1 MNGEGNS
8 QAVSV
13 TNLRC
18 KFPGEKALVFQGLSL
33 SVRQGEKVLL
43 LGPSG
48 SGKSTLLQILS
59 GLIPRSVEIP
69 MKCDDIQ
76 VPAKAGVVFQDPDTQ
91 FCMSYTD
98 EEIAFVLENR
108 NIPREEMAG
117 LIEYHLEQVG
127 LSFEQNRTL
136 IQSMSQG
143 MKQRLAIASMLA
155 MDPEVLFLDEPTAL
169 LDDEGTSQVWD
180 TVKQIASDKTLIII
194 EHKINEIVD
203 MVDRIIVLSPE
214 GKIVADGP
222 AQQVF
227 TEERGKLK
235 AYGIWYPGVWEE
247 REQEQEKAAKEEVG
261 SISGEHRACED
272 QGFPSLEA
280 EQASSL
286 SETIG
291 IFPVSHVSSLSP
303 VSSPHQP
310 ALDLQQFTGWRGKK
324 SSIQVEQA
332 KVWHGDWVGV
342 VGANGAG
349 KSSLLLSLINILKTT
364 GHYEVDG
371 QLSGKTEQL
380 ADRIAFVFQNPEFQ
394 FVTNTVAEEVGFS
407 LLGGR
412 FTPEERHARTEH
424 MLKQFGLIDLSER
437 HPYQLSMGQKRRLSV
452 ASALVRE
459 QRILLLDEPTFGQ
472 DARNTFAMLA
482 QLEQLR
488 REGTAIVMV
497 THDREIVK
505 RYCTRIWTVDDGRL
519 SDATV
524 VSSP

>member
-76 VPAKAGVVFQDPDTQ
+76 VPAQAGVVFQDPDTQ
-91 FCMSYTD
+91 FCMSFTD

-108 NIPREEMAG
+108 NILREEMPA
-117 LIEYHLEQVG
+117 LIEYYLKQVG
-127 LSFEQNRTL
+127 LSFEQNRVL

-169 LDDEGTSQVWD
+169 LDDEGTFQVWD
-180 TVKQIASDKTLIII
+180 TVRRIASDKTIII
-194 EHKINEIVD
+194 VEHKINEIVD

-227 TEERGKLK
+227 TDERGKLK
-235 AYGIWYPGVWEE
+235 AYGIWYPGIWE
-247 REQEQEKAAKEEVG
+247 EQEQTAKQEEG
-261 SISGEHRACED
+261 SASGELQVCVDH
-272 QGFPSLEA
+272 GISSLEA
-280 EQASSL
+280 QQSSGL
-286 SETIG
+286 SDTPG
-291 IFPVSHVSSLSP
+291 ISLISHVSSLSP
-303 VSSPHQP
+303 VSPAYQP
-310 ALDLQQFTGWRGKK
+310 ALDLQQFIGWRGKTPF
-324 SSIQVEQA
+324 IQVEQA
-332 KVWHGDWVGV
+332 KVWHGDWIGI

-349 KSSLLLSLINILKTT
+349 KSSLLLSLMNILKTT

-371 QLSGKTEQL
+371 QPSGKTEQL

-394 FVTNTVAEEVGFS
+394 FVTNTVAEEVEFS

-412 FTPEERHARTEH
+412 LTTEERLVRTDH
-424 MLKQFGLIDLSER
+424 MLNQFGLIDLSER
-437 HPYQLSMGQKRRLSV
+437 HPFQLSMGQKRRLSV

-505 RYCTRIWTVDDGRL
+505 RYCTRIWTVDEGRL
-519 SDATV
+519 TDATV

>member
-76 VPAKAGVVFQDPDTQ
+76 VPTKAGVVFQDPDTQ

-117 LIEYHLEQVG
+117 LIEYYLDQVG
-127 LSFEQNRTL
+127 LSFTQNRTL

-180 TVKQIASDKTLIII
+180 TVKRIASDKTLIIV
-194 EHKINEIVD
+194 EHKINEIVE

-227 TEERGKLK
+227 TLERDKLK

-247 REQEQEKAAKEEVG
+247 REHATKEEQE
-261 SISGEHRACED
+261 SISGELQMCVD

-280 EQASSL
+280 QQSSGL
-286 SETIG
+286 SESMG
-291 IFPVSHVSSLSP
+291 IFPLSHGSSLSP
-303 VSSPHQP
+303 VAPLYQP
-310 ALDLQQFTGWRGKK
+310 ALDLQQFTGWRGKT
-324 SSIQVEQA
+324 SSIQVEQV
-332 KVWHGDWVGV
+332 KVWHGDWIGV

-349 KSSLLLSLINILKTT
+349 KSSLLLSLMNILKTT

-394 FVTNTVAEEVGFS
+394 FVTNTVAEEVEFS

-412 FTPEERHARTEH
+412 LTTKERHDRTEH
-424 MLKQFGLIDLSER
+424 ILKQFGLIDLSER

>member
-1 MNGEGNS
+1 MNGEENS
-8 QAVSV
+8 QAVRV

-76 VPAKAGVVFQDPDTQ
+76 VPAQAGVVFQDPDTQ
-91 FCMSYTD
+91 FCMSFTD

-108 NIPREEMAG
+108 NIPCEEMPA
-117 LIEYHLEQVG
+117 LIEYYLKQVG
-127 LSFEQNRTL
+127 LSFEQNRVL

-169 LDDEGTSQVWD
+169 LDDVGTSQVWD
-180 TVKQIASDKTLIII
+180 TVKRIASDKTIII
-194 EHKINEIVD
+194 VEHKINEIVD

-227 TEERGKLK
+227 THEREKLK
-235 AYGIWYPGVWEE
+235 AYGIWYPGVWDEH
-247 REQEQEKAAKEEVG
+247 EQAAKQEEG
-261 SISGEHRACED
+261 SASGELQVCVD
-272 QGFPSLEA
+272 QGISSLEA
-280 EQASSL
+280 QGSSGL
-286 SETIG
+286 SDTPG
-291 IFPVSHVSSLSP
+291 ISPISHDSSFSP
-303 VSSPHQP
+303 VSPAYLP
-310 ALDLQQFTGWRGKK
+310 ALDLQQFTGWRGKTPF
-324 SSIQVEQA
+324 IQVEQA
-332 KVWHGDWVGV
+332 KVWHGDWIGI

-349 KSSLLLSLINILKTT
+349 KSSLLLSLMNILKTT
-364 GHYEVDG
+364 GHYELDG
-371 QLSGKTEQL
+371 QPSGKTEQL

-394 FVTNTVAEEVGFS
+394 FVTNTVAEEVEFS

-412 FTPEERHARTEH
+412 LSTEERLVRTDH
-424 MLKQFGLIDLSER
+424 MLNQFGLIDLSER

-505 RYCTRIWTVDDGRL
+505 RYCTRIWTVDEGRL

>member
-1 MNGEGNS
+1 MSGEGNS

-91 FCMSYTD
+91 FCMSFTD

-108 NIPREEMAG
+108 NISREEMPA
-117 LIEYHLEQVG
+117 LIENYLKQVG
-127 LSFEQNRTL
+127 LSFEQNRVL

-180 TVKQIASDKTLIII
+180 TVRRIASDKTIII
-194 EHKINEIVD
+194 VEHKINKIVD

-227 TEERGKLK
+227 TDERGKLK
-235 AYGIWYPGVWEE
+235 AYGIWYPGVWDEH
-247 REQEQEKAAKEEVG
+247 EQAAKQEEG
-261 SISGEHRACED
+261 SASGELQVRVDH
-272 QGFPSLEA
+272 GISSVEA
-280 EQASSL
+280 HQSSGL
-286 SETIG
+286 SDTPG
-291 IFPVSHVSSLSP
+291 ISPISHVSSLSS
-303 VSSPHQP
+303 VSPAYQP
-310 ALDLQQFTGWRGKK
+310 ALDLQQFTGWRGKRPF
-324 SSIQVEQA
+324 IQVEQA
-332 KVWHGDWVGV
+332 KVWHGDWIGI

-349 KSSLLLSLINILKTT
+349 KSSLLLSLMNILKTT

-371 QLSGKTEQL
+371 QPSGKTEQL

-394 FVTNTVAEEVGFS
+394 FVTNTVAEEVEFS

-412 FTPEERHARTEH
+412 LTTEERLVRTDH
-424 MLKQFGLIDLSER
+424 MLNQFGLIDLSER

-505 RYCTRIWTVDDGRL
+505 RYCTRIWTVDEGRL

>member
-76 VPAKAGVVFQDPDTQ
+76 VPAKAGVVFQDPDIQ
-91 FCMSYTD
+91 FCMSFTD

-108 NIPREEMAG
+108 NILREEMPA
-117 LIEYHLEQVG
+117 LIEYYLKQVG
-127 LSFEQNRTL
+127 LSFEQNRVL

-180 TVKQIASDKTLIII
+180 TVKRIASDKTIII
-194 EHKINEIVD
+194 VEHKINKIVD

-227 TEERGKLK
+227 TDERGKLK
-235 AYGIWYPGVWEE
+235 AYGIWYPGVWDEH
-247 REQEQEKAAKEEVG
+247 EQAAKEEEG
-261 SISGEHRACED
+261 STSGELQVCVDH
-272 QGFPSLEA
+272 GMSSLEA
-280 EQASSL
+280 QQSSGL
-286 SETIG
+286 SDTTG
-291 IFPVSHVSSLSP
+291 ISPISHVSSLSP
-303 VSSPHQP
+303 VSPAYLP
-310 ALDLQQFTGWRGKK
+310 ALDLQQFTGWRGKTPF
-324 SSIQVEQA
+324 IQVEQA
-332 KVWHGDWVGV
+332 KVWHGDWIGI

-349 KSSLLLSLINILKTT
+349 KSSLLLSLMNILKTT
-364 GHYEVDG
+364 GLYEVDG
-371 QLSGKTEQL
+371 QPSGKTEQL

-394 FVTNTVAEEVGFS
+394 FVTNTVAEEVEFS

-412 FTPEERHARTEH
+412 LTTEERLARTDH
-424 MLKQFGLIDLSER
+424 MLNQFGLIELSER

-505 RYCTRIWTVDDGRL
+505 RYCTRIWTVDEGRL

>member
-1 MNGEGNS
+1 MSGEGNW

-91 FCMSYTD
+91 FCMSFTD

-108 NIPREEMAG
+108 NISREEMPA
-117 LIEYHLEQVG
+117 LIENYLKQVG
-127 LSFEQNRTL
+127 LSFEQNRVL

-180 TVKQIASDKTLIII
+180 TVRRIASDKTIII
-194 EHKINEIVD
+194 VEHKINKIVD

-227 TEERGKLK
+227 TDERGKLK
-235 AYGIWYPGVWEE
+235 AYGIWYPGVWDEH
-247 REQEQEKAAKEEVG
+247 EQAAKQEEG
-261 SISGEHRACED
+261 SASGELQVRVDH
-272 QGFPSLEA
+272 GISSLET
-280 EQASSL
+280 QQSSGL
-286 SETIG
+286 SDTPG
-291 IFPVSHVSSLSP
+291 ISPISHVSSLSP
-303 VSSPHQP
+303 VSPAYQP
-310 ALDLQQFTGWRGKK
+310 ALDLQQFTGWRGKRPF
-324 SSIQVEQA
+324 IQVEQA
-332 KVWHGDWVGV
+332 KVWHGDWIGI

-349 KSSLLLSLINILKTT
+349 KSSLLLSLMNILKTT

-371 QLSGKTEQL
+371 QPSGKTEQL

-394 FVTNTVAEEVGFS
+394 FVTNTVAEEVEFS

-412 FTPEERHARTEH
+412 LKTEERLARTDH
-424 MLKQFGLIDLSER
+424 MLNQFGLIDLSER

-472 DARNTFAMLA
+472 DARNTFAMLT

-505 RYCTRIWTVDDGRL
+505 RYCTRIWTVDEGRL
-519 SDATV
+519 TDATV

>member
-59 GLIPRSVEIP
+59 GLIPCSVEIP

-76 VPAKAGVVFQDPDTQ
+76 VPTKAGVVFQDPDTQ

-117 LIEYHLEQVG
+117 LIEYYLDQVG

-180 TVKQIASDKTLIII
+180 TVKTIASDKTLIIV
-194 EHKINEIVD
+194 EHKINKIVD

-227 TEERGKLK
+227 TDERGKLK

-247 REQEQEKAAKEEVG
+247 REQAAKEEEG
-261 SISGEHRACED
+261 SASGELQVCVDH
-272 QGFPSLEA
+272 GISSLEA
-280 EQASSL
+280 QQSSGL
-286 SETIG
+286 SDTPG
-291 IFPVSHVSSLSP
+291 ISPISHVSSLSP
-303 VSSPHQP
+303 VSPAYLP
-310 ALDLQQFTGWRGKK
+310 ALDLQQFTGWRGKTPF
-324 SSIQVEQA
+324 IQVEQA
-332 KVWHGDWVGV
+332 KVWHGDWIGI

-349 KSSLLLSLINILKTT
+349 KSSLLLSLMNILKTT

-371 QLSGKTEQL
+371 QPSGKTEQL

-394 FVTNTVAEEVGFS
+394 FVTNTVAEEVEFS

-412 FTPEERHARTEH
+412 LTTEERLVRTDH
-424 MLKQFGLIDLSER
+424 MLNHFGLIDLSER

-505 RYCTRIWTVDDGRL
+505 RYCTRIWTVDEGRL

>member
-1 MNGEGNS
+1 MNGEGNP

-13 TNLRC
+13 TNLRS

-69 MKCDDIQ
+69 MKCDDIL
-76 VPAKAGVVFQDPDTQ
+76 VPAKAGVIFQDPDTQ

-108 NIPREEMAG
+108 NIPREKMPA
-117 LIEYHLEQVG
+117 LIEYYLQQVG
-127 LSFEQNRTL
+127 LCLEQNRVL

-180 TVKQIASDKTLIII
+180 TVRRIASDKTIII
-194 EHKINEIVD
+194 VEHKINEIVD
-203 MVDRIIVLSPE
+203 MVNRIIVLSTE

-227 TEERGKLK
+227 TDERGKLQ

-247 REQEQEKAAKEEVG
+247 HEQERATKEEKENMTGDYLV
-261 SISGEHRACED
+261 SEN
-272 QGFPSLEA
+272 QGFRSLEGR
-280 EQASSL
+280 QSFGL
-286 SETIG
+286 SDATG
-291 IFPVSHVSSLSP
+291 RLPLAHVSSLSS
-303 VSSPHQP
+303 VSSSHRPV
-310 ALDLQQFTGWRGKK
+310 LDLQQFTGWRGKTPF
-324 SSIQVEQA
+324 IQVEQA
-332 KVWHGDWVGV
+332 KVWHGDWIGI

-349 KSSLLLSLINILKTT
+349 KSSLLLSLMNILKTT
-364 GHYEVDG
+364 GHYEVHG
-371 QLSGKTEQL
+371 QPSGKTEQL
-380 ADRIAFVFQNPEFQ
+380 ADQIAFVFQNPEFQ
-394 FVTNTVAEEVGFS
+394 FVTNTVAEEVEFS

-412 FTPEERHARTEH
+412 LTTEERHARTDH
-424 MLKQFGLIDLSER
+424 MLNQFGLIDLSER

-505 RYCTRIWTVDDGRL
+505 RYCTRIWTVDEGRL
-519 SDATV
+519 SDAAV
-524 VSSP
+524 VSSS

>member
-18 KFPGEKALVFQGLSL
+18 KFPGEEALVFQGLSL

-76 VPAKAGVVFQDPDTQ
+76 VPAQAGVVFQDPDTQ
-91 FCMSYTD
+91 FCMSFTD

-108 NIPREEMAG
+108 NIPREEMPA
-117 LIEYHLEQVG
+117 LIEYYLKQVG
-127 LSFEQNRTL
+127 LSFEQNRVL

-180 TVKQIASDKTLIII
+180 TVKRIASDKTIII
-194 EHKINEIVD
+194 VEHKINEIVD

-227 TEERGKLK
+227 THEREKLK
-235 AYGIWYPGVWEE
+235 AYGIWYPGIWE
-247 REQEQEKAAKEEVG
+247 EQEQAAKQEEG
-261 SISGEHRACED
+261 SASGEIQVCVDH
-272 QGFPSLEA
+272 GISNLEA
-280 EQASSL
+280 QRSSGL
-286 SETIG
+286 SDTPG
-291 IFPVSHVSSLSP
+291 ISPISHDSSFSP
-303 VSSPHQP
+303 VSPAYLP
-310 ALDLQQFTGWRGKK
+310 ALDLQQFTGWRGKTPF
-324 SSIQVEQA
+324 IQVEQA
-332 KVWHGDWVGV
+332 KVWHGDWIGI

-349 KSSLLLSLINILKTT
+349 KSSLLLSLMNILKTT

-371 QLSGKTEQL
+371 QPSGKTEQL

-394 FVTNTVAEEVGFS
+394 FVTNTVAEEVEFS

-412 FTPEERHARTEH
+412 HTTEERLVRTDH
-424 MLKQFGLIDLSER
+424 MLNQFGLIDLSER

-505 RYCTRIWTVDDGRL
+505 RYCTRIWTVDEGRL

>member
-1 MNGEGNS
+1 MKGEGNAQS
-8 QAVSV
+8 VGV

-18 KFPGEKALVFQGLSL
+18 KFPGEKALVFQGMSL

-76 VPAKAGVVFQDPDTQ
+76 VPAHPGIVFQDPDTQ

-108 NIPREEMAG
+108 NIPREQMPA
-117 LIEYHLEQVG
+117 LIHRYLDQVG
-127 LSFEQNRTL
+127 LSFENDRTF

-143 MKQRLAIASMLA
+143 MKQRLAMASILA
-155 MDPEVLFLDEPTAL
+155 MEPDVLFLDEPTAL

-180 TVKQIASDKTLIII
+180 TVKQIARDKTLIIV
-194 EHKINEIVD
+194 EHKINKIVEW
-203 MVDRIIVLSPE
+203 VDRIIVLSPE

-222 AQQVF
+222 ANQVF
-227 TEERGKLK
+227 TNELEKLRE
-235 AYGIWYPGVWEE
+235 YGIWYPGVWEE
-247 REQEQEKAAKEEVG
+247 RGETMAQALV
-261 SISGEHRACED
+261 SGEHDRYGTTEFKHID
-272 QGFPSLEA
+272 NKQ
-280 EQASSL
+280 EQASAL
-286 SETIG
+286 
-291 IFPVSHVSSLSP
+291 L
-303 VSSPHQP
+303 QP
-310 ALDLQQFTGWRGKK
+310 ALEMRQFTGWRGKTPF
-324 SSIQVEQA
+324 IQVDQA
-332 KVWHGDWVGV
+332 QVRHGDWVGI

-349 KSSLLLSLINILKTT
+349 KSSLLLSMMNILKTT
-364 GHYEVDG
+364 GHYVVER
-371 QLSGKTEQL
+371 QPAGKTEQL
-380 ADRIAFVFQNPEFQ
+380 ADHIAFVFQNPEFQ
-394 FVTNTVAEEVGFS
+394 FVTNTVRDEVGFS
-407 LLGGR
+407 LLGDKR
-412 FTPEERHARTEH
+412 TVEERNVRTDH
-424 MLKQFGLIDLSER
+424 MLEQFGLIELSER

-472 DARNTFAMLA
+472 DARNTFAMLS

-497 THDREIVK
+497 THDLEIVK
-505 RYCTRIWTVDDGRL
+505 RYCTRIWTVDEGRL
-519 SDATV
+519 LDADL
-524 VSSP
+524 VSSS

>member
-1 MNGEGNS
+1 MSGEGNS

-76 VPAKAGVVFQDPDTQ
+76 VSAKAGVVFQDPDTQ
-91 FCMSYTD
+91 FCMSFTD

-108 NIPREEMAG
+108 NIPREKMPA
-117 LIEYHLEQVG
+117 LIEYYLKQVG
-127 LSFEQNRTL
+127 LSFEQNRVL

-180 TVKQIASDKTLIII
+180 TVKRIASDKTIII
-194 EHKINEIVD
+194 VEHKINKIVD

-227 TEERGKLK
+227 THERGKLK
-235 AYGIWYPGVWEE
+235 AYGIWYPGVWDEH
-247 REQEQEKAAKEEVG
+247 EQAAKEEEG
-261 SISGEHRACED
+261 SNSGELQVCVD
-272 QGFPSLEA
+272 QNISSLEA
-280 EQASSL
+280 QQSSGL
-286 SETIG
+286 PDTPG
-291 IFPVSHVSSLSP
+291 LFPISHGSSLSP
-303 VSSPHQP
+303 VSPTYQP
-310 ALDLQQFTGWRGKK
+310 ALDLKQFTGWRGKTPF
-324 SSIQVEQA
+324 IQVEQA
-332 KVWHGDWVGV
+332 KVWHGDWIGI

-349 KSSLLLSLINILKTT
+349 KSSLLLSLMNILKTT
-364 GHYEVDG
+364 GHYEVVG
-371 QLSGKTEQL
+371 QPSGKTEQL
-380 ADRIAFVFQNPEFQ
+380 ADQIAFVFQNPEFQ
-394 FVTNTVAEEVGFS
+394 FVTNTVAEEVEFS

-412 FTPEERHARTEH
+412 LTTEERLVRTDH
-424 MLKQFGLIDLSER
+424 MLNQFGLIDLSER

-505 RYCTRIWTVDDGRL
+505 RYCTRIWTVDEGRL
-519 SDATV
+519 TDAIV

>member
-18 KFPGEKALVFQGLSL
+18 KFPGEQDLVFQSLSL
-33 SVRQGEKVLL
+33 SVRKGEKVLL

-69 MKCDDIQ
+69 MKCDEIQ
-76 VPAKAGVVFQDPDTQ
+76 VPTQSGIVFQDPDTQ

-108 NIPREEMAG
+108 NIPREQMPD
-117 LIEYHLEQVG
+117 LIQQVLEQVG
-127 LSFEQNRTL
+127 LSFEHHRVL

-143 MKQRLAIASMLA
+143 MKQRLAIASILA
-155 MDPEVLFLDEPTAL
+155 MEPDVLFLDEPTAL
-169 LDDEGTSQVWD
+169 LDDEGTTQVWN
-180 TVKQIASDKTLIII
+180 TVKQIARNKTLIIV
-194 EHKINEIVD
+194 EHKISEVVD
-203 MVDRIIVLSPE
+203 VVDRIIVLSPD

-222 AQQVF
+222 ANQVF
-227 TEERGKLK
+227 ANERNMLRE
-235 AYGIWYPGVWEE
+235 YGIWYPGVWEE
-247 REQEQEKAAKEEVG
+247 RGAGRMEEKTPISEKDLTYPPFVCVDAEKDDSKAPG
-261 SISGEHRACED
+261 S
-272 QGFPSLEA
+272 L
-280 EQASSL
+280 
-286 SETIG
+286 
-291 IFPVSHVSSLSP
+291 
-303 VSSPHQP
+303 QP
-310 ALDLQQFTGWRGKK
+310 ALELKQFTGWRGKRAAVQ
-324 SSIQVEQA
+324 IDQA
-332 KVWHGDWVGV
+332 EVFHGDWVGI

-349 KSSLLLSLINILKTT
+349 KSSLLLSLMNILKTT
-364 GHYEVDG
+364 GHYRVEG
-371 QLSGKTEQL
+371 QHPGKTREL

-394 FVTNTVAEEVGFS
+394 FVTNSVFDEVEFS
-407 LLGGR
+407 LLGGEL
-412 FTPEERHARTEH
+412 TAEERRARTH
-424 MLKQFGLIDLSER
+424 DMLEQFGLGELSGR

-452 ASALVRE
+452 ASAMVRK

-482 QLEQLR
+482 QLERLR

-497 THDREIVK
+497 THDQEIVN
-505 RYCTRIWTVDDGRL
+505 RYCTKVWTVDEGRV
-519 SDATV
+519 AHAAV

>member
-1 MNGEGNS
+1 MSGEGNS

-76 VPAKAGVVFQDPDTQ
+76 VPARAGVVFQDPDTQ
-91 FCMSYTD
+91 FCMSFTD

-108 NIPREEMAG
+108 NIPREKMPE
-117 LIEYHLEQVG
+117 LIEYYLKQVG
-127 LSFEQNRTL
+127 LAFEQNRIL

-180 TVKQIASDKTLIII
+180 TVKRIASDKTIII
-194 EHKINEIVD
+194 VEHKINEIVD

-227 TEERGKLK
+227 TDERDKLMD
-235 AYGIWYPGVWEE
+235 YGIWYPGIWEE
-247 REQEQEKAAKEEVG
+247 REQPTKEEEG
-261 SISGEHRACED
+261 STSGELQACEN
-272 QGFPSLEA
+272 QSTSSLEA
-280 EQASSL
+280 QQSSGL
-286 SETIG
+286 SDTPG
-291 IFPVSHVSSLSP
+291 IFPISHVSSLSS
-303 VSSPHQP
+303 VSPTDQP
-310 ALDLQQFTGWRGKK
+310 ALDLQQFTGWRGKTPF
-324 SSIQVEQA
+324 IQVEQA
-332 KVWHGDWVGV
+332 KVWHGDWIGI

-349 KSSLLLSLINILKTT
+349 KSSLLLSLMNILKTT
-364 GHYEVDG
+364 GHYEVHG
-371 QLSGKTEQL
+371 QPSGKTEQL

-394 FVTNTVAEEVGFS
+394 FVTNTVAEEVEFS

-412 FTPEERHARTEH
+412 LTTEERLARTHH
-424 MLKQFGLIDLSER
+424 MLNQFGLVDLSER

-482 QLEQLR
+482 QLEHLR

-505 RYCTRIWTVDDGRL
+505 RYCTRIWSVDKGRL
-519 SDATV
+519 CDATV

>member
-1 MNGEGNS
+1 MSVEGNS

-76 VPAKAGVVFQDPDTQ
+76 VPARAGVVFQDPDTQ
-91 FCMSYTD
+91 FCMSFTD

-108 NIPREEMAG
+108 NIPREKMPG
-117 LIEYHLEQVG
+117 LIEYYLKQVG
-127 LSFEQNRTL
+127 LSFEQNRVL

-180 TVKQIASDKTLIII
+180 TIKRIASDKTIII
-194 EHKINEIVD
+194 VEHKINEIVD

-227 TEERGKLK
+227 TDERSKLRD
-235 AYGIWYPGVWEE
+235 YGIWYPGVWEE
-247 REQEQEKAAKEEVG
+247 HEQERATKEEKEN
-261 SISGEHRACED
+261 IPGELQACEN
-272 QGFPSLEA
+272 QGISSLEA
-280 EQASSL
+280 QHSSGL
-286 SETIG
+286 YDTLG

-303 VSSPHQP
+303 VSSADQP
-310 ALDLQQFTGWRGKK
+310 ALDLQQFTGWRGKTPF
-324 SSIQVEQA
+324 IQVEQA
-332 KVWHGDWVGV
+332 KVWHGDWIGI

-349 KSSLLLSLINILKTT
+349 KSTLLLSLMNILKTT
-364 GHYEVDG
+364 GHYEVHG
-371 QLSGKTEQL
+371 QPSGKTEQL
-380 ADRIAFVFQNPEFQ
+380 ADQIAFVFQNPEFQ
-394 FVTNTVAEEVGFS
+394 FVTNTVAEEVEFS

-412 FTPEERHARTEH
+412 LTTEERHARTTH
-424 MLKQFGLIDLSER
+424 MLNQFGLVDLSER

-505 RYCTRIWTVDDGRL
+505 RYCTRIWSVDEGRL
-519 SDATV
+519 CDATV
-524 VSSP
+524 VSSS

>member
-1 MNGEGNS
+1 MSGEGNS

-91 FCMSYTD
+91 FCMSFTD

-108 NIPREEMAG
+108 NILREEMPA
-117 LIEYHLEQVG
+117 LIEYYLKQVG
-127 LSFEQNRTL
+127 LSFEQNRVL

-180 TVKQIASDKTLIII
+180 TVKRIASDKTIII
-194 EHKINEIVD
+194 VEHKINKIVD

-227 TEERGKLK
+227 TDERGTLK
-235 AYGIWYPGVWEE
+235 AYGIWYPGIWE
-247 REQEQEKAAKEEVG
+247 EQEQAAKEEEG
-261 SISGEHRACED
+261 SASGKLQLCVDHGIS
-272 QGFPSLEA
+272 SLEA
-280 EQASSL
+280 QQSSGL
-286 SETIG
+286 SDTPG
-291 IFPVSHVSSLSP
+291 ISPISHVSSLSP
-303 VSSPHQP
+303 GSPADQP
-310 ALDLQQFTGWRGKK
+310 ALDLQQFTGWRGKTPF
-324 SSIQVEQA
+324 IQVEQA
-332 KVWHGDWVGV
+332 KVWHGDWIGI

-349 KSSLLLSLINILKTT
+349 KSSLLLSLMNILKTT

-371 QLSGKTEQL
+371 QPSGKTEQL

-394 FVTNTVAEEVGFS
+394 FVTNTVAEEVEFS

-412 FTPEERHARTEH
+412 LTTEERHVRTDH
-424 MLKQFGLIDLSER
+424 MLNQFGLIDLSER

-472 DARNTFAMLA
+472 DARNTFAMLT

-505 RYCTRIWTVDDGRL
+505 RYCTRIWTVDEGRL
-519 SDATV
+519 TDATV

>member
-1 MNGEGNS
+1 MNEVENV
-8 QAVSV
+8 QAVGV

-69 MKCDDIQ
+69 MKCDDIH
-76 VPAKAGVVFQDPDTQ
+76 VPEQPGIVFQDPDTQ

-108 NIPREEMAG
+108 NIPREQMPA
-117 LIEYHLEQVG
+117 LIHRYLEQVG
-127 LSFEQNRTL
+127 LCFEHNRTL

-143 MKQRLAIASMLA
+143 MKQRLAMASILA
-155 MDPEVLFLDEPTAL
+155 MEPDVLFLDEPTAL

-180 TVKQIASDKTLIII
+180 TVKQIAQDKTLIIV
-194 EHKINEIVD
+194 EHKINEIVEW
-203 MVDRIIVLSPE
+203 VDRIIVLSPE

-222 AQQVF
+222 ANQVF
-227 TEERGKLK
+227 TDERNMLRE
-235 AYGIWYPGVWEE
+235 YGIWYPGVWEE
-247 REQEQEKAAKEEVG
+247 RGQTKAQVLITVEPIRYGATETESMENKEE
-261 SISGEHRACED
+261 RASA
-272 QGFPSLEA
+272 QP
-280 EQASSL
+280 
-286 SETIG
+286 
-291 IFPVSHVSSLSP
+291 
-303 VSSPHQP
+303 QP
-310 ALDLQQFTGWRGKK
+310 ALEMQQFTGWRGKTPF
-324 SSIQVEQA
+324 IQVEQA
-332 KVWHGDWVGV
+332 KVWHGDWVGI

-349 KSSLLLSLINILKTT
+349 KSSLLLSMMNILKTT
-364 GHYEVDG
+364 GHYGVEG
-371 QLSGKTEQL
+371 QSAGKTEQL

-394 FVTNTVAEEVGFS
+394 FVTNTVRDEVGFS
-407 LLGGR
+407 LLSGKL
-412 FTPEERHARTEH
+412 TAAERGIRTDH
-424 MLKQFGLIDLSER
+424 MLEQFGLSELSGR

-472 DARNTFAMLA
+472 DARNTFAMLS
-482 QLEQLR
+482 QLERLR

-505 RYCTRIWTVDDGRL
+505 RYCTRIWTVHEGRL
-519 SDATV
+519 TDAAL
-524 VSSP
+524 VSSS

>member
-1 MNGEGNS
+1 MITKGNA
-8 QAVSV
+8 QAAGV

-76 VPAKAGVVFQDPDTQ
+76 VPEQPGIVFQDPDTQ

-108 NIPREEMAG
+108 NIPREQMPA
-117 LIEYHLEQVG
+117 LIHQYLEQVG
-127 LSFEQNRTL
+127 LHFEYNRTL

-143 MKQRLAIASMLA
+143 MKQRLSIASILA
-155 MDPEVLFLDEPTAL
+155 MEPDVLFLDEPTAL

-180 TVKQIASDKTLIII
+180 TVKQIAQDKTLIIV
-194 EHKINEIVD
+194 EHKINEIVEW
-203 MVDRIIVLSPE
+203 VDRIIVLSPE
-214 GKIVADGP
+214 GKMVADGP
-222 AQQVF
+222 ANQVF
-227 TEERGKLK
+227 TDGRNMLRE
-235 AYGIWYPGVWEE
+235 YGIWYPGVWEE
-247 REQEQEKAAKEEVG
+247 RGQTRSQVLVKEEPIPYASTATESTG
-261 SISGEHRACED
+261 NKEERASA
-272 QGFPSLEA
+272 QLR
-280 EQASSL
+280 
-286 SETIG
+286 
-291 IFPVSHVSSLSP
+291 
-303 VSSPHQP
+303 P
-310 ALDLQQFTGWRGKK
+310 ALEMQQFTGWRGKTPF
-324 SSIQVEQA
+324 IQVEQA
-332 KVWHGDWVGV
+332 KVCYGDWVGI

-349 KSSLLLSLINILKTT
+349 KSSLLLSMMNILKTT
-364 GHYEVDG
+364 GHYVVEG
-371 QLSGKTEQL
+371 QSAGKTEQL
-380 ADRIAFVFQNPEFQ
+380 ADHIAFVFQNPEFQ
-394 FVTNTVAEEVGFS
+394 FVTNTVRDEVGFS
-407 LLGGR
+407 LLGGKL
-412 FTPEERHARTEH
+412 TAEERDVRTNH
-424 MLKQFGLIDLSER
+424 MLEQFGLEELSER

-472 DARNTFAMLA
+472 DARNTFAMLS
-482 QLEQLR
+482 QLERLR

-505 RYCTRIWTVDDGRL
+505 RYCNRIWTVDEGRL
-519 SDATV
+519 TDAAL
-524 VSSP
+524 VSSS

>member
-180 TVKQIASDKTLIII
+180 TVKQIASDKTLIIV

-247 REQEQEKAAKEEVG
+247 REQEKATKEEVG
-261 SISGEHRACED
+261 SISGEHWACED

-280 EQASSL
+280 QQASGL
-286 SETIG
+286 SETMG
-291 IFPVSHVSSLSP
+291 IFPVSHVSSLPP
-303 VSSPHQP
+303 VSPPYQP
-310 ALDLQQFTGWRGKK
+310 ALDLQQFTGWRGKT

-332 KVWHGDWVGV
+332 KVWHGDWIGV
-342 VGANGAG
+342 VGVNGAG
-349 KSSLLLSLINILKTT
+349 KSSLLLSLMNILKTT

-371 QLSGKTEQL
+371 QHSGKTEQL

-412 FTPEERHARTEH
+412 LTTEERHARTEH

>member
-1 MNGEGNS
+1 MSGEGNS

-76 VPAKAGVVFQDPDTQ
+76 VPVKAGVVFQDPDTQ
-91 FCMSYTD
+91 FCMSFTD

-108 NIPREEMAG
+108 SIPREEMPA
-117 LIEYHLEQVG
+117 LIKYYLKQVG
-127 LSFEQNRTL
+127 LSLEQNRVL

-180 TVKQIASDKTLIII
+180 TVKRIASDKTIII
-194 EHKINEIVD
+194 VEHKINEIVD

-227 TEERGKLK
+227 TDERSKLRD
-235 AYGIWYPGVWEE
+235 YGIWYPGVWEE
-247 REQEQEKAAKEEVG
+247 HEQERVTKEEEG
-261 SISGEHRACED
+261 TYGELQACEN
-272 QGFPSLEA
+272 QGISTLEA
-280 EQASSL
+280 QQSSGL
-286 SETIG
+286 SDATE

-303 VSSPHQP
+303 VSLADQP
-310 ALDLQQFTGWRGKK
+310 ALDLQQFTGWRGKTPF
-324 SSIQVEQA
+324 IQVEQA
-332 KVWHGDWVGV
+332 KVWHGDWIGI

-349 KSSLLLSLINILKTT
+349 KSSLLLSLMNILKTT
-364 GHYEVDG
+364 GHYEVHG
-371 QLSGKTEQL
+371 QPSGKTEQL
-380 ADRIAFVFQNPEFQ
+380 ADQIAFVFQNPEFQ
-394 FVTNTVAEEVGFS
+394 FVTNTVAEEVEFS

-412 FTPEERHARTEH
+412 LTTEERHARTHH
-424 MLKQFGLIDLSER
+424 MLNQFGLIDLSER

-505 RYCTRIWTVDDGRL
+505 RYCTRIWSVDEGRL

-524 VSSP
+524 VSSS

>member
-91 FCMSYTD
+91 FCMSFTD

-108 NIPREEMAG
+108 NISREEMPA
-117 LIEYHLEQVG
+117 LIEYVLKQVG
-127 LSFEQNRTL
+127 LSFEQNRVL

-180 TVKQIASDKTLIII
+180 TVRRIASDKTIII
-194 EHKINEIVD
+194 VEHKINKIVD

-227 TEERGKLK
+227 TDERGKLK
-235 AYGIWYPGVWEE
+235 AYGIWYPGVWDEH
-247 REQEQEKAAKEEVG
+247 EQAAKQEEEVLLE
-261 SISGEHRACED
+261 SFKCVWITASQVWKHSNRLAYPIHRVYPPYLTSHPYRLYHPPISLHWTC
-272 QGFPSLEA
+272 S
-280 EQASSL
+280 
-286 SETIG
+286 
-291 IFPVSHVSSLSP
+291 
-303 VSSPHQP
+303 SSP
-310 ALDLQQFTGWRGKK
+310 DGVGKDP
-324 SSIQVEQA
+324 SF
-332 KVWHGDWVGV
+332 
-342 VGANGAG
+342 
-349 KSSLLLSLINILKTT
+349 
-364 GHYEVDG
+364 
-371 QLSGKTEQL
+371 
-380 ADRIAFVFQNPEFQ
+380 R
-394 FVTNTVAEEVGFS
+394 
-407 LLGGR
+407 
-412 FTPEERHARTEH
+412 
-424 MLKQFGLIDLSER
+424 
-437 HPYQLSMGQKRRLSV
+437 
-452 ASALVRE
+452 
-459 QRILLLDEPTFGQ
+459 
-472 DARNTFAMLA
+472 
-482 QLEQLR
+482 
-488 REGTAIVMV
+488 
-497 THDREIVK
+497 
-505 RYCTRIWTVDDGRL
+505 
-519 SDATV
+519 
-524 VSSP
+524 

>member
-1 MNGEGNS
+1 MNEVENV
-8 QAVSV
+8 QAVGV

-76 VPAKAGVVFQDPDTQ
+76 VPEHPGIVFQDPDTQ

-108 NIPREEMAG
+108 NIPREQMPA
-117 LIEYHLEQVG
+117 LIHQYLEQVG
-127 LSFEQNRTL
+127 LCFEHNRTL

-143 MKQRLAIASMLA
+143 MKQRLAMASILA
-155 MDPEVLFLDEPTAL
+155 MQPDVLFLDEPTAL
-169 LDDEGTSQVWD
+169 LDDEGTSQVWE
-180 TVKQIASDKTLIII
+180 TVKQIAQDKTLIIV
-194 EHKINEIVD
+194 EHKINEIVEW
-203 MVDRIIVLSPE
+203 VDRIIVLSPE

-222 AQQVF
+222 ADQVF
-227 TEERGKLK
+227 TDERDMLRK
-235 AYGIWYPGVWEE
+235 YGIWYPGVWEE
-247 REQEQEKAAKEEVG
+247 RGQTKAQTLVTGDFIRYGATERESMDNKEG
-261 SISGEHRACED
+261 RA
-272 QGFPSLEA
+272 SA
-280 EQASSL
+280 L
-286 SETIG
+286 S
-291 IFPVSHVSSLSP
+291 
-303 VSSPHQP
+303 QP
-310 ALDLQQFTGWRGKK
+310 ALEIQQFTGWRGKTPF
-324 SSIQVEQA
+324 IQVEQV
-332 KVWHGDWVGV
+332 KVWHGDWVGI

-349 KSSLLLSLINILKTT
+349 KSSLLLSMMNILKTT
-364 GHYEVDG
+364 GHYVVEG
-371 QLSGKTEQL
+371 QSAGKTEQL

-394 FVTNTVAEEVGFS
+394 FVTNTVRDEVGFS
-407 LLGGR
+407 LLSGKLSA
-412 FTPEERHARTEH
+412 EERGTRTDH
-424 MLKQFGLIDLSER
+424 MLEQFGLTDLSAR

-472 DARNTFAMLA
+472 DARNTFAMLS
-482 QLEQLR
+482 QLERLR

-497 THDREIVK
+497 THDHEIVK
-505 RYCTRIWTVDDGRL
+505 RYCNRIWTVDEGRL
-519 SDATV
+519 TDAAL
-524 VSSP
+524 VSSS

>member
-33 SVRQGEKVLL
+33 SVLQGEKVLL

-76 VPAKAGVVFQDPDTQ
+76 VPAQAGVVFQDPDTQ
-91 FCMSYTD
+91 FCMSFTD

-108 NIPREEMAG
+108 SIPREEMPA
-117 LIEYHLEQVG
+117 LIEYVLKQVG
-127 LSFEQNRTL
+127 LSFEQNRVL

-180 TVKQIASDKTLIII
+180 TVRRIASDKTLIIV

-222 AQQVF
+222 SQQVF
-227 TEERGKLK
+227 TEERETLK
-235 AYGIWYPGVWEE
+235 AYGIWYPGVWDEH
-247 REQEQEKAAKEEVG
+247 EQAAKQEEG
-261 SISGEHRACED
+261 SASGEHQVRVD
-272 QGFPSLEA
+272 HGISSLEV
-280 EQASSL
+280 QKSSGL
-286 SETIG
+286 SDTPG
-291 IFPVSHVSSLSP
+291 ISPISHVSSLSP
-303 VSSPHQP
+303 VSSSNQP
-310 ALDLQQFTGWRGKK
+310 ALDLQQFTGWRGKRPF
-324 SSIQVEQA
+324 IQVEQA
-332 KVWHGDWVGV
+332 KVWHGDWIGI

-349 KSSLLLSLINILKTT
+349 KSSLLLSLMNILKTT

-371 QLSGKTEQL
+371 QPSGKTEQL

-394 FVTNTVAEEVGFS
+394 FVTNTVAEEVEFS

-412 FTPEERHARTEH
+412 LTTEERLARTDH
-424 MLKQFGLIDLSER
+424 MLNQFGLIDLSER

-472 DARNTFAMLA
+472 DARNTFAMLT

-505 RYCTRIWTVDDGRL
+505 RYCTRIWTVDEGRL
-519 SDATV
+519 TDATV

>member
-91 FCMSYTD
+91 FCMSFTD

-108 NIPREEMAG
+108 NISREEMAG
-117 LIEYHLEQVG
+117 MIEYYLDQVG
-127 LSFEQNRTL
+127 LSFEKNRVL

-180 TVKQIASDKTLIII
+180 TVKRIASDKTIII
-194 EHKINEIVD
+194 VEHKINEIVD

-227 TEERGKLK
+227 THERGKLK
-235 AYGIWYPGVWEE
+235 AYGIWYPGVWDEH
-247 REQEQEKAAKEEVG
+247 EQAAKEEEG
-261 SISGEHRACED
+261 SNSGELQVCVDH
-272 QGFPSLEA
+272 GISNLEA
-280 EQASSL
+280 QQPSGL
-286 SETIG
+286 SDTPG
-291 IFPVSHVSSLSP
+291 ISPISHVSSLSP
-303 VSSPHQP
+303 GSPTYQP
-310 ALDLQQFTGWRGKK
+310 ALDLKQFTGWRGKTPF
-324 SSIQVEQA
+324 IQVEQA
-332 KVWHGDWVGV
+332 KVWHGDWIGI

-349 KSSLLLSLINILKTT
+349 KSSLLLSLMNILKTT
-364 GHYEVDG
+364 GHYEVEG
-371 QLSGKTEQL
+371 QPSGKTEQL
-380 ADRIAFVFQNPEFQ
+380 ADQIAFVFQNPEFQ
-394 FVTNTVAEEVGFS
+394 FVTNTVAEEVEFS

-412 FTPEERHARTEH
+412 LTTEERLARTNQ
-424 MLKQFGLIDLSER
+424 MLNQFGLIDLSER

-505 RYCTRIWTVDDGRL
+505 RYCTRIWSVDEGRL